1 MLNLYARNRATHESA
16 VRSLAETG
24 KAAAVVHPTGK
35 RYIYLDNQCNP
46 ADELFDGCRLRNTPG
61 RSHRLGHFAC
71 PEIYDYGVPLYNQD
85 PTQREKL
92 RTLFAQDRE
101 PGA

>member
-1 MLNLYARNRATHESA
+1 MLDLYARNRATHESA

-24 KAAAVVHPTGK
+24 KAAIIDPTGK

-46 ADELFDGCRLRNTPG
+46 ADKLFDGCRLRNPPR

-71 PEIYDYGVPLYNQD
+71 PEVYDYGAPLYNQD
-85 PTQREKL
+85 STQREKL
-92 RTLFAQDRE
+92 RTLFAQSRE

>member
-1 MLNLYARNRATHESA
+1 MLDLYARNRATHESA

-24 KAAAVVHPTGK
+24 KAAAVHPIGE
-35 RYIYLDNQCNP
+35 RYIYLDNQCNL

-61 RSHRLGHFAC
+61 RSHRPGHFAC
-71 PEIYDYGVPLYNQD
+71 PEVYDYGVPLYNQD
-85 PTQREKL
+85 STQREKL
-92 RTLFAQDRE
+92 RTLFAQNRE

>member
-1 MLNLYARNRATHESA
+1 MLDLYAHNRATHESA

-24 KAAAVVHPTGK
+24 KAAAVHPIGE
-35 RYIYLDNQCNP
+35 RYIYLDNQCNL

-71 PEIYDYGVPLYNQD
+71 PEVYDYGVPLYSQD
-85 PTQREKL
+85 STLREKL
-92 RTLFAQDRE
+92 RTLFAQNWE

>member
-1 MLNLYARNRATHESA
+1 MLDLYAHNRATHDSA

-24 KAAAVVHPTGK
+24 KAAIIDPIGK
-35 RYIYLDNQCNP
+35 RYIYLDNQCNL

-61 RSHRLGHFAC
+61 RSHRLGRFAC
-71 PEIYDYGVPLYNQD
+71 PEVYDYGAPLYNQD
-85 PTQREKL
+85 STQRKKL
-92 RTLFAQDRE
+92 RILSAQDRE

>member
-1 MLNLYARNRATHESA
+1 MLDLYARNRATHESA

-24 KAAAVVHPTGK
+24 KAAIIDPTGK

-46 ADELFDGCRLRNTPG
+46 ADELFDGCRLQNTPG
-61 RSHRLGHFAC
+61 RSHRPGHFAC
-71 PEIYDYGVPLYNQD
+71 PEVYGYGAPLYNQD

-92 RTLFAQDRE
+92 RTLFTQNGE